1 MGNFRC
7 NESIYF
13 RNISVSFQK
22 DCLEVMQKIYS
33 PINLNLNCKKNI
45 YNFREVFQYK
55 RLYLKEFIWRIY
67 TKEFIQ
73 KNLSENNVK
82 IFFFFGLQVPQ
93 TFLTK
98 TNYVKLIYL
107 GNLFSIFFGK
117 ISELSSFAIFTCQSF
132 TFLVL
137 LLSKIF
143 KIFK

>member
-33 PINLNLNCKKNI
+33 PINLNLNCKKVI
-45 YNFREVFQYK
+45 YNFRGVFQYK
-55 RLYLKEFIWRIY
+55 RLQEFIWKQCQI
-67 TKEFIQ
+67 F
-73 KNLSENNVK
+73 
-82 IFFFFGLQVPQ
+82 FFFFGLQVPQ

-143 KIFK
+143 RIFE